1 MSMARKK
8 QPAQR
13 HEISM
18 EHNGKTYI
26 AHYYVES
33 GVVAVEAMSEDGAV
47 AKPTALIGGSTAE
60 YVARRLLREMIDT
73 GRVIESRS

>member
-1 MSMARKK
+1 MARKK

-18 EHNGKTYI
+18 ERNGKTYI

-33 GVVAVEAMSEDGAV
+33 GVVTVEAMSEDGAV
-47 AKPTALIGGSTAE
+47 AKPSTLIGSSTAKH
-60 YVARRLLREMIDT
+60 VARMLLREMIDT
-73 GRVIESRS
+73 ERVIESRS